1 MSEEHGPDHGEVI
14 ETPEAL
20 GWGGMIVRDGV
31 ASPMPDETALEL
43 ALPQW
48 ADEVRD
54 TDAVVALCLRALGHD
69 VVSLRAVALETLAR
83 VVAMIRFCD
92 RRRERRSP
100 PSRATGAKGPFDR
113 EWRRHFGVSADHTAL
128 SERPSP
134 D

>member
-83 VVAMIRFCD
+83 VVARPEPLPQLAEV
-92 RRRERRSP
+92 RREIQRALDGDDPLLRSAA
-100 PSRATGAKGPFDR
+100 RATLAAVA
-113 EWRRHFGVSADHTAL
+113 RHG
-128 SERPSP
+128 R
-134 D
+134 